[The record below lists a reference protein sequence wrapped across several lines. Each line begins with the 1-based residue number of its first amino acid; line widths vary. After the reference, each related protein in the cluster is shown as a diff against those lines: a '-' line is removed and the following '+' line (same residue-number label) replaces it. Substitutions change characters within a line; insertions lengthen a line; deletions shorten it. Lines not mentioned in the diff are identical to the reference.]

1 MTGISIIYFKIAIA
15 VGLAMTLTGLIMMIK
30 AKQMKIDGQSS
41 DIIGGP
47 TKEKLWI
54 SGWWFTI
61 IGYVLQI
68 IGVFCI

>member
-1 MTGISIIYFKIAIA
+1 
-15 VGLAMTLTGLIMMIK
+15 MTLTGLIMMIK